1 MKGTTTKEIELQE
14 LENRVWKF
22 WKHCIK
28 LSENCEGLFSELSH
42 ENMGKT
48 EQLLRHSLLSFQFS
62 LSYAIEQ
69 FFDEL
74 EERITK
80 ERQ

>member
-1 MKGTTTKEIELQE
+1 MKGTTTKELELQE
-14 LENRVWKF
+14 LESRVWKF
-22 WKHCIK
+22 WKHCVG

-80 ERQ
+80 ERK